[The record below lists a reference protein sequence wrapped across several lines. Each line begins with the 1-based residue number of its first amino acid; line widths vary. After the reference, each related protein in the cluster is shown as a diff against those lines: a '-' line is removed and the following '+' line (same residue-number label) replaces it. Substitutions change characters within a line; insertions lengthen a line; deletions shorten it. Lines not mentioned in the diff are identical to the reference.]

1 MWRYAIKRIIIR
13 KSDFIVGF
21 IMTVLVAVQ
30 SGWSLVAQLG
40 NWGPSVSIAEENWR
54 SDTKC

>member
-1 MWRYAIKRIIIR
+1 M
-13 KSDFIVGF
+13 VGF

-40 NWGPSVSIAEENWR
+40 NWGPSVSIAEENCR